1 MAQGF
6 PGQGERVSLFR
17 RAAGSEQRAIS
28 SLPWIA
34 GGDLHTAASSMD
46 SQLGL
51 VPVFAATR
59 LISDS
64 VAALPL
70 QAFRKS
76 GENRQPVTMPM
87 VLDNPD
93 LTGNRMQWVQR
104 CMMSLLLRGN
114 AYGLKTGFD
123 AGLPKTIT
131 WLHPD
136 KVTHHDGTWL
146 YMGREVPAEQ
156 MFHIPAL
163 VLPGCVLGVSPLTA
177 CRTTLSAGLESQRF
191 TSEWFRNKAIP
202 GMTFQNTEVTVNGEE
217 AAILKDRLKATLR
230 AGEPFVTGKDWKLDV
245 VSLSADDAG
254 FVASAK
260 LNASQIA
267 SIYGVPPEMIGGE
280 AAGSLTYSTVELNQI
295 QFLTNTL
302 RPWLVR
308 LEAAFSSLLPKP
320 QYVRFNAD
328 AMIRAETK
336 TRWEVHQI
344 ARTIGAENIDEIRA
358 LEELEP
364 LPNGEGQDYSPLHP
378 VAPASAPTPQGAAT

>member
-1 MAQGF
+1 MEG
-6 PGQGERVSLFR
+6 GTVSLFR
-17 RAAGSEQRAIS
+17 RLTQPEERAIS

-34 GGDLHTAASSMD
+34 GGPSLAKDTLEGH
-46 SQLGL
+46 LGL

-64 VAALPL
+64 VASLPL

-76 GENRQPVTMPM
+76 GDARQSVTLPM

-93 LTGNRMQWVQR
+93 PAGTRMQWLQR

-114 AYGLKTGFD
+114 AYGLKSGFD
-123 AGLPKTIT
+123 VAGTPKTIT
-131 WLHPD
+131 WLDPD
-136 KVTHHDGTWL
+136 KVRHESGMWL
-146 YMGREVPAEQ
+146 YEGREVPAEQ

-163 VLPGCVLGVSPLTA
+163 VLPGCTLGVSPLAA
-177 CRTTLSAGLESQRF
+177 CRSTVTAGVQTQRF
-191 TSEWFRNKAIP
+191 MADWFSNKAIP
-202 GMTFQNTEVTVNGEE
+202 GMTFTNGEKTLTSE
-217 AAILKDRLKATLR
+217 ESAAVKDRLKGTLR
-230 AGEPFVTGKDWKLDV
+230 AGDPFVLGKDWKLDV
-245 VSLSADDAG
+245 ITLPADDAG

-260 LNASQIA
+260 LNATQVA

-308 LEAAFSSLLPKP
+308 LESAFSDLLPKP

-328 AMIRAETK
+328 AMIRADTK

-344 ARTIGAENIDEIRA
+344 ARVIGAENVDEIRA
-358 LEELEP
+358 LEELPP
-364 LPNGEGQDYSPLHP
+364 LPDGQGQDYTPH
-378 VAPASAPTPQGAAT
+378 SAPVPTSQGAKP

>member
-1 MAQGF
+1 
-6 PGQGERVSLFR
+6 VSLFR
-17 RAAGSEQRAIS
+17 REAANEQRNIS

-34 GGDLHTAASSMD
+34 GGPLHTAELGMD
-46 SQLGL
+46 GQLGL

-70 QAFRKS
+70 QAFRKT
-76 GENRQPVTMPM
+76 GESRQPVTMPT

-93 LTGNRMQWVQR
+93 PSGNRMQWVQR

-114 AYGLKTGFD
+114 AYGLKAGFD
-123 AGLPKTIT
+123 SGLPKTIT

-136 KVTHHDGTWL
+136 KVTLDGSQWL
-146 YMGREVPAEQ
+146 YMGREVPSEQ

-163 VLPGCVLGVSPLTA
+163 VLPGATLGVSPLAA
-177 CRTTLSAGLESQRF
+177 CRATLTAGLETQRF
-191 TSEWFRNKAIP
+191 TAEWFKNRAIP
-202 GMTFQNTEVTVNGEE
+202 GMTFQNT
-217 AAILKDRLKATLR
+217 AATIDADDAAVVKDRLRATLR
-230 AGEPFVTGKDWKLDV
+230 AGDPFVTGKDWKLDV
-245 VSLSADDAG
+245 VTLPADDAG

-260 LNASQIA
+260 LNATQVA
-267 SIYGVPPEMIGGE
+267 SIYGVPAEMIGGE

-308 LEAAFSSLLPKP
+308 LEAAFSSLLPRP

-328 AMIRAETK
+328 AMIRSDTK

-344 ARTIGAENIDEIRA
+344 ARNIGAENIDEIRA
-358 LEELEP
+358 LEDMEP
-364 LPNGEGQDYSPLHP
+364 LPDGQGEDYTPLAGHP
-378 VAPASAPTPQGAAT
+378 PTAPPQGVQP

>member
-1 MAQGF
+1 
-6 PGQGERVSLFR
+6 VSLFR
-17 RAAGSEQRAIS
+17 RAAPASESRDIS
-28 SLPWIA
+28 GLPWIA
-34 GGDLHTAASSMD
+34 GGPLQMAPTGIDA
-46 SQLGL
+46 QLGL

-70 QAFRKS
+70 QAFRKD
-76 GENRQPVTMPM
+76 GADRQSVTLPT

-93 LTGNRMQWVQR
+93 VDGNRMQWVQR

-114 AYGLKTGFD
+114 AYGLKSGFD
-123 AGLPKTIT
+123 IAGMPKTIT

-136 KVTHHDGTWL
+136 KVVLDGATWL
-146 YMGREVPAEQ
+146 YQGREVPAAQ

-163 VLPGCVLGVSPLTA
+163 VLPGCTLGVSPLGA
-177 CRTTLSAGLESQRF
+177 CRSTVASGLESQRF
-191 TSEWFRNKAIP
+191 TAEWFKNKAIP
-202 GMTFQNTEVTVNGEE
+202 GMTFQNVDQTIDGAD
-217 AAILKDRLKATLR
+217 AAIIKDRLKSTLR
-230 AGEPFVTGKDWKLDV
+230 AGDPFVTGKDWKLEV
-245 VSLSADDAG
+245 VTLSADDAG
-254 FVASAK
+254 FVATAK

-328 AMIRAETK
+328 AMIRADTM
-336 TRWEVHQI
+336 TRWQVHQI
-344 ARTIGAENIDEIRA
+344 ARHIGAENIDEIRA
-358 LEELEP
+358 LEELPP
-364 LPNGEGQDYSPLHP
+364 LPNGEGQDNTPLPTHP
-378 VAPASAPTPQGAAT
+378 TPTPATPQGAAT